1 MSYVPLHDTRY
12 PLRIHSYIRGQDKK
26 DKGNGPH
33 FKRQLSSMVFK
44 TGKRHINQIKT
55 IFSIA
60 RYKNPLPQNCLPQL
74 SNLK

>member
-1 MSYVPLHDTRY
+1 MSYVPLHDICY
-12 PLRIHSYIRGQDKK
+12 PLRIHSIRGQHKK

-33 FKRQLSSMVFK
+33 FKRQVSSMVFK
-44 TGKRHINQIKT
+44 TGNRHINQIKT